1 MSINDTAM
9 EDPMFRIDTPSPNRV
24 DLHIEGKIDADQMR
38 DGLDQLFAASDGMKD
53 GQMFYEIKDIQVPTA
68 GAIAVE
74 FGQLPKLFGL
84 LGRFS
89 RCAVLSDAGWV
100 RKAAEIEGKLFP
112 GLTIKSFEPD
122 QRVAAEAW
130 LATA

>member
-1 MSINDTAM
+1 
-9 EDPMFRIDTPSPNRV
+9 MFRIDTPSPNRV